1 MTAAGDGSADIGVG
15 ELNDFLRR
23 CAEQF
28 FQEIGAARNTEFLGE
43 DAERVFGGDKMDAGD
58 AGVGVESAE
67 CFAGQDGAGCA
78 GDGEG

>member
-1 MTAAGDGSADIGVG
+1 MAAAGNGCADVGVG

-28 FQEIGAARNTEFLGE
+28 FQEIGAARNAEFLGE
-43 DAERVFGGDKMDAGD
+43 NAERIFRSDKVNPGDTF
-58 AGVGVESAE
+58 VGVESAE
-67 CFAGQDGAGCA
+67 CLTGEDCAGCA